1 MQGMAAGKGMASVAR
16 SKKVKVL
23 VVPGNPGHAGFYQTF
38 QTALQEKLGHHAS
51 VTCISHRG
59 HGAAME
65 GWNGTLQ
72 ENGEMGR
79 NVDGQQKDE
88 TKRIERLDGL
98 DMGQTVRVPGWLDVD
113 DKDAFAERPE
123 DNCHPHSLASQ
134 CSFWKEVVQSHVEP
148 ENTLVLVGHSIGA
161 YIAVDAAS
169 RVQGDVK
176 VVGVMPFLRRDAE
189 SQHQR
194 RMQQITAPVARYVL
208 GMIASGLSKLPKA
221 WRVGI
226 IRRATSPQLSIESS
240 HVVADWIHGGPIMA
254 ALRTAAHEFHDLAPQ
269 RVAGWRGWQWLSC
282 QADKPSAAFFYGADG
297 DVWANPRDAI
307 HLSSKF
313 PHVQIKMFSA
323 AGLRHDFCVD
333 HGQSHAVA
341 DDVAGWIRD
350 ACLE

>member
-1 MQGMAAGKGMASVAR
+1 MQGTSTANRMASIPR
-16 SKKVKVL
+16 NKKVKVL

-59 HGAAME
+59 HGAVLE
-65 GWNGTLQ
+65 GWNATPK
-72 ENGEMGR
+72 ENDEVGWA
-79 NVDGQQKDE
+79 VDGEEEDE
-88 TKRIERLDGL
+88 TKRIERLDRP
-98 DMGQTVRVPGWLDVD
+98 DKGQSVRVPGWLDVD

-123 DNCHPHSLASQ
+123 DNRHPHSLASQ
-134 CSFWKEVVQSHVEP
+134 CSFWKEVAQSHVAP
-148 ENTLVLVGHSIGA
+148 DNTLVLVGHSIGA

-169 RVQGDVK
+169 RVQGDVR

-194 RMQQITAPVARYVL
+194 RMQQITTPVARFVL

-269 RVAGWRGWQWLSC
+269 RVSAWRGWQWLSC

-307 HLSSKF
+307 HLSSRF
-313 PHVQIKMFSA
+313 PHMHIKMFSA

-333 HGQSHAVA
+333 LGQSHAVA
-341 DDVAGWIRD
+341 EDVAGWIRD
-350 ACLE
+350 ACLQ